1 MTDLSKLTKQ
11 VDAENEKSREEIMK
25 EMINKQYDNMQLFQ
39 EVAIPGISIDIE
51 NTAKNIKIK

>member
-11 VDAENEKSREEIMK
+11 ICIENEKSREEIMK

-39 EVAIPGISIDIE
+39 EVAMPGISIDIE